1 MTGARGLKT
10 IETLR
15 EIYDETHCGMALV
28 GTDVWG
34 KTLSGQ
40 SKNGQV
46 KWHGM
51 PASWEGVLSQTIL
64 RGINIYLPKN
74 ITYADQ
80 QRVWQAFG
88 LPDPDPATLKIVQ
101 EMVKQYGLGRY
112 TKRMRSGATTAR
124 KAGKEFTWGY
134 FVAVHKQLENWP
146 PPPDYARAFIHCPD
160 PVCQRHA
167 GHPHLHYLRHHAGR
181 QQMRPHRGGLGG

>member
-1 MTGARGLKT
+1 
-10 IETLR
+10 
-15 EIYDETHCGMALV
+15 MALV

-101 EMVKQYGLGRY
+101 EMVKQYGLE
-112 TKRMRSGATTAR
+112 KLATAS
-124 KAGKEFTWGY
+124 
-134 FVAVHKQLENWP
+134 
-146 PPPDYARAFIHCPD
+146 
-160 PVCQRHA
+160 
-167 GHPHLHYLRHHAGR
+167 
-181 QQMRPHRGGLGG
+181 